1 MTYNA
6 PLEMSANKGNGTRL
20 KERLVGVPKE
30 KVWTLPI
37 LKKNI
42 LKKYLKIASKYYIIY
57 IEKRK
62 KGNWK
67 ASLIRSNFGEI
78 MYQKECPIDFE
89 SFDENGL

>member
-37 LKKNI
+37 LKKYFEKILENCFKILYNI
-42 LKKYLKIASKYYIIY
+42 YRKKK
-57 IEKRK
+57 KRK
-62 KGNWK
+62 
-67 ASLIRSNFGEI
+67 L
-78 MYQKECPIDFE
+78 E
-89 SFDENGL
+89 SEP

>member
-1 MTYNA
+1 MLKGLMTYNA

-37 LKKNI
+37 KKNI

-62 KGNWK
+62 KRK
-67 ASLIRSNFGEI
+67 RFRESEPVICEVTYGEI
-78 MYQKECPIDFE
+78 STERMPHRF
-89 SFDENGL
+89 